1 MRRVLRLLNRFGM
14 ARAIA
19 LVLLVDLLLL
29 RIWDPLPIEALRLR
43 TFDLYQLIAPRV
55 ASQRPVVIVDI
66 DEASLKALGQWPW
79 PRTIVAD
86 LVTRATQMGALVIAF
101 DVVFAEPDRSS
112 PAEAVDSFRGLDDE
126 TRAKLKAL
134 PSNDTIFAAAIG
146 RSRVVL
152 GQTALAQSSARTGM
166 DDAAERLVAEDEARL
181 ARRRPA
187 VLAFHD
193 LDVRTAYA
201 DGDRLDE
208 HRPVARVGLRDVL
221 EPCSFWRVRLNSDGF
236 HVVKPSESSAAH
248 HSRADH

>member
-101 DVVFAEPDRSS
+101 DMVFAEPDRQ
-112 PAEAVDSFRGLDDE
+112 
-126 TRAKLKAL
+126 L
-134 PSNDTIFAAAIG
+134 PRRSG
-146 RSRVVL
+146 RQLPRP
-152 GQTALAQSSARTGM
+152 
-166 DDAAERLVAEDEARL
+166 
-181 ARRRPA
+181 RRRDPREA
-187 VLAFHD
+187 Q
-193 LDVRTAYA
+193 
-201 DGDRLDE
+201 G
-208 HRPVARVGLRDVL
+208 
-221 EPCSFWRVRLNSDGF
+221 
-236 HVVKPSESSAAH
+236 AAQ
-248 HSRADH
+248 